1 MTLSKEQNPRRVS
14 GLFRDVCTAE
24 RGVNPETLQ
33 QVLTLATEIAREGRE
48 GRRVGT
54 LFTVGDADAVLI
66 RSRRLVLDPLYGHA
80 DESKRIEDS
89 WARESFKEFAQL
101 DGAFVVADDG
111 VVVSAG
117 RFIECRMKDIELPTG
132 LGTRHLAAASIS
144 KATGAVA
151 VVVSE
156 SAVVRVFDD
165 GEIISE
171 IVPELWILERFG
183 WGFLGPEADRQTEG
197 GTTVFQKPS

>member
-54 LFTVGDADAVLI
+54 LFTVGDADAVLR